1 LDINQLTKTFPEIG
15 YGKFSRASLSSLSNL
30 DDHRMFNSFQKLKD
44 GQIHI
49 IGLDDEG
56 YPQSVIEKLKQNSPQ
71 VLFCKG
77 YLPLL
82 NTKGV
87 SIVGSRDVSHDAGRI
102 IIKLQVALCFFKY
115 ADFVLIFFVVPIL
128 I

>member
-1 LDINQLTKTFPEIG
+1 
-15 YGKFSRASLSSLSNL
+15 
-30 DDHRMFNSFQKLKD
+30 MFNSFQKLKD

-49 IGLDDEG
+49 IGLDDER
-56 YPQSVIEKLKQNSPQ
+56 YPQSVIEKLKQNSPP

-87 SIVGSRDVSHDAGRI
+87 SIVGSRDVSDAAGHI
-102 IIKLQVALCFFKY
+102 IILFIKMPDRVRHDIHFAY
-115 ADFVLIFFVVPIL
+115 ASFP
-128 I
+128 